1 MISQCLKLWFIL
13 LAVGANNKGTDGVR
27 GAMSSEPVVGD
38 MSITD
43 EHAVVGGKATFS
55 DVCQPFIKSRD
66 AAILVE
72 NPKTGQ
78 IEGVVTLKDLLIMI
92 AAGKNP
98 AKEKISKYMRTKVIE
113 MGISTPLS
121 KALRMMAESQP
132 DAVVIRDQNGGF
144 AGFFSPDDYRDATR
158 RLESHQMIAMR
169 MQKSKNA
176 LGEARSAEDTEDNP
190 TAERQNLLDTLL
202 GGFEEEDSEPQGF

>member
-1 MISQCLKLWFIL
+1 
-13 LAVGANNKGTDGVR
+13 
-27 GAMSSEPVVGD
+27 MSSEPVVGD

-55 DVCQPFIKSRD
+55 DVCQPFLKSRD

-78 IEGVVTLKDLLIMI
+78 IEGVITLKDMLNMI

-98 AKEKISKYMRTKVIE
+98 AKEKVSKYMRTKVVE
-113 MGISTPLS
+113 MAISTPLS
-121 KALRMMAESQP
+121 KALRMMAEAQP
-132 DAVVIRDQNGGF
+132 DAVVIRDPNGGF
-144 AGFFSPDDYRDATR
+144 AGFFSPDDYREATR

-176 LGEARSAEDTEDNP
+176 LGEARNAEAADDDP
-190 TAERQNLLDTLL
+190 AAEHQNLLDTLL
-202 GGFEEEDSEPQGF
+202 GDFEEEEAETQGL

>member
-1 MISQCLKLWFIL
+1 
-13 LAVGANNKGTDGVR
+13 
-27 GAMSSEPVVGD
+27 MSSEPVVGD